1 MAAACCNLLQLAQ
14 NAIFSEKD
22 TAHSFH
28 SNAQMQFYCS
38 FNVLWHEEFHKMT
51 QHVLVSALQ
60 VAGLGGMGAGAG
72 SAGGAGLGSMGCTGA
87 GGACL
92 GGMGVGGDACFSLAC
107 VSRDAAC
114 FVDELS
120 AP

>member
-1 MAAACCNLLQLAQ
+1 M
-14 NAIFSEKD
+14 FSEKD
-22 TAHSFH
+22 TVPCTAHSFH

-51 QHVLVSALQ
+51 QHPPSALQ
-60 VAGLGGMGAGAG
+60 VAGLGGMGS
-72 SAGGAGLGSMGCTGA
+72 SAA
-87 GGACL
+87 GACL
-92 GGMGVGGDACFSLAC
+92 GGMGLDGDAFFSLAC